1 MYERHSWLLQLVKEA
16 AETKHTDWN
25 SFDNDGKL
33 EPTGC
38 HQEQARTVSVQFAW
52 NDFAPGL
59 SKQTYVHTCV
69 L

>member
-38 HQEQARTVSVQFAW
+38 HQEQARTVSVQFA
-52 NDFAPGL
+52 
-59 SKQTYVHTCV
+59 
-69 L
+69 